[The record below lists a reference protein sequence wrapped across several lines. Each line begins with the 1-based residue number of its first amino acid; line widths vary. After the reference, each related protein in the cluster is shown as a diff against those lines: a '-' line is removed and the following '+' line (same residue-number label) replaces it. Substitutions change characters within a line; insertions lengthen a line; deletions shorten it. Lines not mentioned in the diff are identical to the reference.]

1 MGSSLSRALA
11 AVRGQERRRP
21 VQMAVGVMNAK
32 FRRAFERRA
41 IMSTWGSM
49 LPESRLA
56 VRFVQRC
63 RSCNQTKQR
72 SCVQVVCVD
81 EETEH
86 QKAIA
91 WFRLALDL
99 FPRAQWICHSDDDV
113 YLQARQVRRQAGSP
127 NLKCCVPKPRVYV
140 PHHLICWHLA
150 GVRRA
155 VIAHAV
161 ARSLRAGEHD
171 ETVAQERPVQKPVL
185 WPS

>member
-1 MGSSLSRALA
+1 MFRLQSERSFRAFSRGGRLVGGTRPKLAPRSARMGSSLSRALA

-21 VQMAVGVMNAK
+21 IQMAVGVMNAK
-32 FRRAFERRA
+32 FRRAFERRT

-49 LPESRLA
+49 PPESRLA

-63 RSCNQTKQR
+63 RSCNQTKHR
-72 SCVQVVCVD
+72 SCVKVVCVD

-113 YLQARQVRRQAGSP
+113 FVQARQVRRQAGSP
-127 NLKCCVPKPRVYV
+127 NHPQV
-140 PHHLICWHLA
+140 
-150 GVRRA
+150 
-155 VIAHAV
+155 
-161 ARSLRAGEHD
+161 LRA
-171 ETVAQERPVQKPVL
+171 ETACTSRTT
-185 WPS
+185 